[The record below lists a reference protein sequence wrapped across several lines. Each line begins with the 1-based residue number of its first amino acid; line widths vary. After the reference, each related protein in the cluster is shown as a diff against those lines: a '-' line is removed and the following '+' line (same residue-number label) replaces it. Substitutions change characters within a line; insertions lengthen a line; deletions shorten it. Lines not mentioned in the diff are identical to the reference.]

1 VGAEALGGAGLGV
14 AEVVVA
20 EVVVAEVVVGDT
32 TGLEEHAASVTVA
45 AMPSTPRRAARLG
58 R

>member
-1 VGAEALGGAGLGV
+1 LG
-14 AEVVVA
+14 VA